1 MVLLNSAAALV
12 VRGAASDLPSGV
24 AMARSAIDSGEALAK
39 LRELAEL
46 SQSLA

>member
-12 VRGAASDLPSGV
+12 VRGVTADLPSGV
-24 AMARSAIDSGEALAK
+24 AMARAAIDSGGALGK
-39 LRELAEL
+39 LQQLADL